1 MQKQKSPRH
10 HRRPSL
16 RYLGWFF
23 AFLLFAAHA
32 YPQDWP
38 DKINGYKV
46 YDPKI
51 SITTSDLLAN
61 SADHDAQVKLS
72 VPTLVDLRL
81 SGAIIEI
88 GASVLSEKQSGK
100 VELVT
105 FKDIF
110 VNGFRV
116 DVEDYKHAFSF
127 KKGETAVLPKPAR
140 ITLKT
145 SSLPRAAYNELTN
158 SKTEIAVTGTA
169 FVFGK
174 FKKMGFSFKR
184 VVPVKIDLRVRNPL
198 R

>member
-10 HRRPSL
+10 HRRPRL

-32 YPQDWP
+32 YAQDWP

-61 SADHDAQVKLS
+61 SEDHDAQIKLS

-158 SKTEIAVTGTA
+158 SKTELAVTGTA

-198 R
+198 H